1 MKPFLSIW
9 TRPTETIQYVLD
21 HKKLSYSYLILVMAA
36 LAIAP
41 LTITQMLFIEEIPLL
56 VILPIAF
63 FGLFILTTA
72 GWFLNSALYTWIGKW
87 LGGTGTYKKMLAV
100 VPLGSLT
107 AIYILPFSWVMMFA
121 LIILRYVES
130 DAAATVFV
138 ILFALSPILFLGL
151 MGLSVYGTVIMSKA
165 IGIVHNFSAWK
176 GFGTIGILMGIAFA
190 LSFVGWIS
198 LFFIIFMLAS
208 I

>member
-107 AIYILPFSWVMMFA
+107 AIYILPFSWAMMFA
-121 LIILRYVES
+121 LIILRYVDS

>member
-1 MKPFLSIW
+1 MNPFLSIW
-9 TRPTETIQYVLD
+9 SRPTETIHYVLN
-21 HKKLSYSYLILVMAA
+21 HKTLSYSYLILILAS

-107 AIYILPFSWVMMFA
+107 AIYILPFSWAMMVA
-121 LIILRYVES
+121 LIILRYAES

-138 ILFALSPILFLGL
+138 VLFALSPILFLGL

-190 LSFVGWIS
+190 LSFVGWII
-198 LFFIIFMLAS
+198 LIAFFFMLAS

>member
-1 MKPFLSIW
+1 MNPFLSIW
-9 TRPTETIQYVLD
+9 SRPTETIHFVLN
-21 HKKLSYSYLILVMAA
+21 HKTLSYSYLIIILAA

-41 LTITQMLFIEEIPLL
+41 LTITQMLFIEEIPLIG
-56 VILPIAF
+56 ILLIAF

-107 AIYILPFSWVMMFA
+107 AIYILPFSWAMMVA

-165 IGIVHNFSAWK
+165 IGIVHSFSAWK
-176 GFGTIGILMGIAFA
+176 GFGTIGILMGIAFV
-190 LSFVGWIS
+190 LSIVGWIL
-198 LFFIIFMLAS
+198 LFAVFFMLGS

>member
-107 AIYILPFSWVMMFA
+107 AIYILPFSWAMMFA

>member
-1 MKPFLSIW
+1 MNPFLSIW
-9 TRPTETIQYVLD
+9 SRPTETIHYVLN
-21 HKKLSYSYLILVMAA
+21 HKTLSYSYLIIILAA

-63 FGLFILTTA
+63 FGLFILTTV

-107 AIYILPFSWVMMFA
+107 AIYILPLSWAMMVA

-138 ILFALSPILFLGL
+138 IIFALSPILFLGL

-176 GFGTIGILMGIAFA
+176 GFGTIGILMAIAFA
-190 LSFVGWIS
+190 LSFVGWIL
-198 LFFIIFMLAS
+198 LFAVFFMLGS